1 MKKFLFVFWN
11 IVVLAFFSGCGVSEK
26 SKQLQGRLIN
36 ACVFMKG
43 DPKFCGCMAN
53 KIVSSM
59 SSKEISDYLQ
69 NTDTVYARQAQNKTR
84 WDNEKWLNACRYEI
98 FGKK

>member
-1 MKKFLFVFWN
+1 
-11 IVVLAFFSGCGVSEK
+11 
-26 SKQLQGRLIN
+26 
-36 ACVFMKG
+36 
-43 DPKFCGCMAN
+43 MAN

-69 NTDTVYARQAQNKTR
+69 NTDTVYARQAQNKIR